1 MGQPSSRPKQRLGPG
16 PPLGAEELLVNPRV
30 QEAILQAIQ
39 AGNRTEKRLKQMGV
53 DSLPGTQQDAER
65 CQKSRSGIFFRFSGK
80 DQKCYVDSVSVAEM
94 GSPVQ
99 AEQAAASSL
108 ERPKRRTSTSDA
120 SKLRL
125 EIDEQP
131 GYQQRLLFCPATTAT
146 SASAAVIAIWTA

>member
-1 MGQPSSRPKQRLGPG
+1 MPRDAKRV
-16 PPLGAEELLVNPRV
+16 GAESFFGFL
-30 QEAILQAIQ
+30 AS
-39 AGNRTEKRLKQMGV
+39 V
-53 DSLPGTQQDAER
+53 DA
-65 CQKSRSGIFFRFSGK
+65 
-80 DQKCYVDSVSVAEM
+80 VSVAEM